1 MWLWLAC
8 SAQDMKSTDDAFNA
22 SEMDSGFYSD
32 TSENAVEE
40 DAGDAAPE
48 VVPAW
53 KKLSVNIT
61 EDADRWSAL
70 LWEDLYSAEMTW
82 LCQRKIEYGK
92 VETLE
97 GPIEQVS
104 MWFQFSQPNT
114 LESNCLN
121 DEGEGVQE
129 QMQLGLGE
137 LLQDV
142 AVATEVTH
150 WLDQDA
156 SLETEQVWGAYVL
169 RESEQIWTFGVAF
182 QPTEQ
187 SVLLRTV
194 YSLPF

>member
-1 MWLWLAC
+1 MIWLWFAC
-8 SAQDMKSTDDAFNA
+8 SAQNMKSTDDAFSA

-32 TSENAVEE
+32 TGDNAVAE

-48 VVPAW
+48 VVPSW

-97 GPIEQVS
+97 SPVEQVS

-121 DEGEGVQE
+121 DDGVQE
-129 QMQLGLGE
+129 QVQLGLGE

-156 SLETEQVWGAYVL
+156 SLETEQVWGAYL
-169 RESEQIWTFGVAF
+169 LQESEQIWTFGVAF
-182 QPTEQ
+182 QPTEHN
-187 SVLLRTV
+187 VLLRTV

>member
-1 MWLWLAC
+1 MIWLWFAC
-8 SAQDMKSTDDAFNA
+8 STQNMKSTEDAFNA
-22 SEMDSGFYSD
+22 AEVDSGFYSD
-32 TSENAVEE
+32 TGENSVEE
-40 DAGDAAPE
+40 DLGDAAPE

-61 EDADRWSAL
+61 EDSDRWSAL

-97 GPIEQVS
+97 SPVEQVS
-104 MWFQFSQPNT
+104 RWFQFSQPNT
-114 LESNCLN
+114 LESNCPN
-121 DEGEGVQE
+121 DEGVEE
-129 QMQLGLGE
+129 QVQLGLGE

-169 RESEQIWTFGVAF
+169 RESHQIWTFGVAF

-187 SVLLRTV
+187 NILLRTV